1 MTDYDADLE
10 AHANELYW
18 SSDESVNTIADELDL
33 SKGTLYNVIQPL
45 PTGLACPECGAELE
59 YPNRTAR
66 ERGLMACPNGD
77 FEGELAE
84 DEALTADS
92 GTGPDRLGGGIG
104 SAVGG
109 LLDSSELGRTRTLVG
124 GAFLGAAAG
133 LALIFWT
140 RRR

>member
-1 MTDYDADLE
+1 MTDDDTDLE
-10 AHANELYW
+10 VHANELYW

-66 ERGLMACPNGD
+66 ERGLVACPHGD
-77 FEGELAE
+77 FEGELE
-84 DEALTADS
+84 EGEALTADS
-92 GTGPDRLGGGIG
+92 SPAQGRFGDSIG

-124 GAFLGAAAG
+124 GALLGAAAG
-133 LALIFWT
+133 LALVFWT

>member
-1 MTDYDADLE
+1 MTDDDTDLE
-10 AHANELYW
+10 VHANELYW

-66 ERGLMACPNGD
+66 ERGLVACPNGD
-77 FEGELAE
+77 FEGELE
-84 DEALTADS
+84 EGEALTADS
-92 GTGPDRLGGGIG
+92 AVAQGRLGDSIG

-124 GAFLGAAAG
+124 GALLGAAAG
-133 LALIFWT
+133 LALVFWT